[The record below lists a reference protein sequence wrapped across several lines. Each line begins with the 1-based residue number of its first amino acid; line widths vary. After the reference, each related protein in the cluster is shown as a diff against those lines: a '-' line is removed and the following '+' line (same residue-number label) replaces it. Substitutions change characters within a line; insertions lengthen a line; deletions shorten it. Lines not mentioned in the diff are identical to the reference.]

1 MSYVID
7 ATRKINE
14 FQLQVAA
21 NGQNAVVEIV
31 KLATEFADRR
41 PDALRPLYKLVEPV
55 EAVVGT
61 PAEFVRSIAENNAEW
76 SQQWLDFHTKISEV
90 VAPATAPTTAS
101 DAGEPTPIKKPG
113 STRGATNA

>member
-14 FQLQVAA
+14 FQLQAVAD
-21 NGQNAVVEIV
+21 GQNAVVEIV
-31 KLATEFADRR
+31 KLATEFVDRR
-41 PDALRPLYKLVEPV
+41 PEALRPLQKLVEPV
-55 EAVVGT
+55 EAVVGS
-61 PAEFVRSIAENNAEW
+61 PSEYVRAIAENNADW

-90 VAPATAPTTAS
+90 LAPVAASGKAS

-113 STRGATNA
+113 STRGANA